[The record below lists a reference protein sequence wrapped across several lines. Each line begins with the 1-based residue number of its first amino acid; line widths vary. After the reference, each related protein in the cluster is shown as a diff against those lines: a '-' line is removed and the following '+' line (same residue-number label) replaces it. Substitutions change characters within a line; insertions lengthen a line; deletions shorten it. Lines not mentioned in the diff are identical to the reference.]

1 MIINSVKEA
10 DLEQLKAMTVHGADI
25 LKFKDKDNFDNSLLH
40 IAIKANQKKAATFL
54 LTHGIDINSKNRNGE
69 TALHLCCG

>member
-10 DLEQLKAMTVHGADI
+10 DLELLKEMTVHGADI

-40 IAIKANQKKAATFL
+40 IAIKANQKQSATYL
-54 LTHGIDINSKNRNGE
+54 ITHGVDIN
-69 TALHLCCG
+69 